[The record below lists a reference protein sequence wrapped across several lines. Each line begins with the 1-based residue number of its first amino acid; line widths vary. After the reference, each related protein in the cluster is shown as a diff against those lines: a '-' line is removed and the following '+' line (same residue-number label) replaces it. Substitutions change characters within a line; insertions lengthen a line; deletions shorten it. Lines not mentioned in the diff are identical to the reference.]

1 MADSKILDKNRAGK
15 NATTTSKN
23 NKKMVVKGSKLSLK
37 KGNSISTSRRKKLLK
52 LLKGN
57 NPHIKRKSQ
66 QAIFQRKQSKN
77 DKNNVNK
84 ESFDSIDKGKTVNT
98 QSISRRQRI
107 RESRRD
113 ELKQQ
118 QHDLMMRPNKVDT
131 TIAPASV
138 TNNNTEQ
145 KKEKANTQAIFNKKK
160 RHQKI
165 RDRQKKNATYKGY
178 ISKVKLENQAGQQEK
193 ISSTTSKIRH
203 KNQKRA
209 LHLSKNEQLEKKK
222 RNNKRKEGKK
232 NVAAKRNM
240 RAKLDN
246 MLKDQISPKNPFK
259 NKIK

>member
-1 MADSKILDKNRAGK
+1 
-15 NATTTSKN
+15 
-23 NKKMVVKGSKLSLK
+23 MVVKGSKLSLK

-145 KKEKANTQAIFNKKK
+145 KKKK
-160 RHQKI
+160 RILKQFLI
-165 RDRQKKNATYKGY
+165 
-178 ISKVKLENQAGQQEK
+178 
-193 ISSTTSKIRH
+193 
-203 KNQKRA
+203 KR
-209 LHLSKNEQLEKKK
+209 SVIK
-222 RNNKRKEGKK
+222 RFVTDKRK
-232 NVAAKRNM
+232 
-240 RAKLDN
+240 
-246 MLKDQISPKNPFK
+246 MLPIKDTSVK
-259 NKIK
+259 

>member
-1 MADSKILDKNRAGK
+1 M
-15 NATTTSKN
+15 
-23 NKKMVVKGSKLSLK
+23 
-37 KGNSISTSRRKKLLK
+37 K

-145 KKEKANTQAIFNKKK
+145 KKKK
-160 RHQKI
+160 RILKQFLI
-165 RDRQKKNATYKGY
+165 
-178 ISKVKLENQAGQQEK
+178 
-193 ISSTTSKIRH
+193 
-203 KNQKRA
+203 KR
-209 LHLSKNEQLEKKK
+209 SVIK
-222 RNNKRKEGKK
+222 RFVTDKRK
-232 NVAAKRNM
+232 
-240 RAKLDN
+240 
-246 MLKDQISPKNPFK
+246 MLSIKDTSVK
-259 NKIK
+259 